1 MSSYNFDE
9 MSKFMT
15 RILNYFVRHLDEQ
28 NMSYKEHFYRASLLS
43 LKMVVGAILLLIH
56 AVFPFVFERSGSRMI
71 THLYNEVSHTS
82 HTSDNSNTSHT
93 SDNSNTSE
101 SSDKDEKDH
110 FKSL

>member
-82 HTSDNSNTSHT
+82 HASETSPSTHTSHT
-93 SDNSNTSE
+93 SDNSHT
-101 SSDKDEKDH
+101 SDKEEKIQ
-110 FKSL
+110 